1 MWSVWRLFFCIAI
14 FLSIRS
20 ESFAQQATPMDYVV
34 AIRTVSGLNADGL
47 ENKSFR
53 DEYCKPLPAER
64 AGPCRSHMETIA
76 DSRRRLE
83 QAMNAVEEA
92 AKKGSVDLK
101 MLQRLEAQVSAYI
114 SIRNFIYL
122 WLEDK

>member
-1 MWSVWRLFFCIAI
+1 
-14 FLSIRS
+14 
-20 ESFAQQATPMDYVV
+20 
-34 AIRTVSGLNADGL
+34 
-47 ENKSFR
+47 
-53 DEYCKPLPAER
+53 
-64 AGPCRSHMETIA
+64 
-76 DSRRRLE
+76 
-83 QAMNAVEEA
+83 MNAVEEA